1 MLLRELGRTGLRVSV
16 VGLGAGPVPA
26 LMTGDDAAA
35 QRAVV
40 ARALA
45 AGVNWIDT
53 AAGYGDG
60 RSEASLGR
68 ALRDLGAAGEVHVAT
83 KVRLGPDDLAD
94 VEGAV
99 RRSLAGSLTRLG
111 LPAVTL
117 LQLHNGITSERGQ
130 IAASLTPAD
139 VLGPSGVPE
148 ALRSV
153 QADGLARFVG
163 LTGTGTPDALGAVID
178 SGGFDTIQV
187 PHHILAPADAGL
199 LERCADRGVGVFA
212 IRVFAGG
219 ALLGHPP
226 SAHTLRTPYF
236 PLAVYEEDR
245 SQATRLT
252 SDFADEA
259 SVKELAVR
267 FALSRPAPQVA
278 LVGLATPKQVDEVVE
293 LAGRGPLS
301 DDWVRRIRR
310 SLRGGTAP

>member
-1 MLLRELGRTGLRVSV
+1 MLLRELGRTGLRVSA

-26 LMTGDDAAA
+26 LMIDGDATA
-35 QRAVV
+35 QREVV

-45 AGVNWIDT
+45 AGINWIDT

-83 KVRLGPDDLAD
+83 KVRLGAEDLAD

-99 RRSLAGSLTRLG
+99 RRSLAGSLNRLG

-117 LQLHNGITSERGQ
+117 LQLHNGITLERGQ

-139 VLGPSGVPE
+139 VLGSGGVLE

-153 QADGLARFVG
+153 RADGLARFVG

-187 PHHILAPADAGL
+187 PHHLLAPADAGL
-199 LERCADRGVGVFA
+199 LERCVARGVGVFA

-245 SQATRLT
+245 RRAARLAA
-252 SDFADEA
+252 DFGDEV
-259 SVKELAVR
+259 SLKELTVR
-267 FALSRPAPQVA
+267 FALSRPVPQVA
-278 LVGLATPKQVDEVVE
+278 LVGLAEPGQVDEVVE
-293 LAGRGPLS
+293 LAGRGPLPLEWLARM
-301 DDWVRRIRR
+301 DERVPR
-310 SLRGGTAP
+310 L